1 MNIIVQDVSYNHPDK
16 ELLFKDIR
24 FTVGKNQ
31 KVGLTGNNGSGKS
44 TLLRIIAGNLSPA
57 GGEVIC
63 SSLPYHVPQHFG
75 QYNRHTVAEA
85 LGIDRKLAAL
95 QAILEG
101 DVSAENLAA
110 LNEDWNVEG
119 KSLGALALWG
129 LEHISLSQPMDTLS
143 GGEKT
148 KVFLAGI
155 QIYEPDIVLMDE
167 PTNHLDVWS
176 RKKLYSFIESARQT
190 LLIVSHDI
198 TLLNTLPFIY
208 ELSENEVKVYGGN
221 YHFYKEQKELQAGA
235 MQASLDEKEK
245 ELRKAKKIAR
255 EVAERRQKDTA
266 RGKKQA
272 LKKGLPRIVINQ
284 LGSKAENTTSKLKEI
299 HTGKAD
305 SLKEDIKQLQNSIP
319 DNQLMKLNLNASS
332 LHTGKTLLTA
342 KDINFNYGEHTVWPH
357 PLSFRIKSEDRLSVK
372 GRNGSGKTTLLKI
385 IAGEIEPSIGE
396 IARAGFRYVYI
407 DQEYAAIEN
416 ALTVIE
422 QIEKYN
428 LPHRQDH
435 ELKTLLNRFLFPHT
449 AWNKKCEYLSGGEKM
464 RLLLCCLLVSEDTP
478 DMILLDEP
486 TNNLDIQSSAIIT
499 SVIKNYRG
507 AVLAVSH
514 DLHFLQEINV
524 DKSIDLDNPI

>member
-1 MNIIVQDVSYNHPDK
+1 MSIIVQDVSYVHPDK
-16 ELLFKDIR
+16 EWLFEGIR

-31 KVGLTGNNGSGKS
+31 KVALIGNNGSGKS
-44 TLLRIIAGNLSPA
+44 TLLRIIAGDLSPA
-57 GGEVIC
+57 GGTVIC
-63 SSLPYHVPQHFG
+63 ASPPYYVPQHFG
-75 QYNRHTVAEA
+75 QYNRLTVAEA

-101 DVSAENLAA
+101 DASEENFIA
-110 LNEDWNVEG
+110 LDEDWNVEER
-119 KSLGALALWG
+119 SLGALASWE
-129 LEHISLSQPMDTLS
+129 LEQASLSQPMDTLS

-155 QIYEPDIVLMDE
+155 QIHEPDIVLMDE

-176 RKKLYSFIESARQT
+176 RQKLYSFIESTHQT

-198 TLLNTLPFIY
+198 TLLNALPFIY
-208 ELSENEVKVYGGN
+208 ELSANEVKAYGGN
-221 YHFYKEQKELQAGA
+221 YDFYKEQKELQAGA

-245 ELRKAKKIAR
+245 ELRQAKKLAR
-255 EVAERRQKDTA
+255 EVAERRQKDMA

-272 LKKGLPRIVINQ
+272 EKKGLPRIVINQ
-284 LGSKAENTTSKLKEI
+284 LGGKAENTTSKLKEI
-299 HTGKAD
+299 HAGKMD

-332 LHTGKTLLTA
+332 LHTGKTILTA
-342 KDINFNYGEHTVWPH
+342 KEINFNYGEHTLWQH
-357 PLSFRIKSEDRLSVK
+357 PLSFQIKSEDRLSVK

-385 IAGEIEPSIGE
+385 ITGEIEPSIGE
-396 IARAGFRYVYI
+396 ITRSDFRYVYI
-407 DQEYAAIEN
+407 DQEYALIEN
-416 ALTVIE
+416 ALTVVE

-428 LPHRQDH
+428 LSHLQGH
-435 ELKTLLNRFLFPHT
+435 ELRTLLNRFLFPHT
-449 AWNKKCEYLSGGEKM
+449 VWDKKCAYLSGGEKM
-464 RLLLCCLLVSEDTP
+464 RLLLCCLLVGEDTP

-507 AVLAVSH
+507 AVLVVSH
-514 DLHFLQEINV
+514 DLHFLREIKV
-524 DKSIDLDNPI
+524 DKSIDLAP